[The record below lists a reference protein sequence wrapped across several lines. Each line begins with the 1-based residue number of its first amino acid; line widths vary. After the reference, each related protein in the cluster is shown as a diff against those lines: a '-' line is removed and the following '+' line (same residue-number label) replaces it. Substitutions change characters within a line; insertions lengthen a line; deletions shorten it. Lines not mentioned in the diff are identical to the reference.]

1 MKLYLATGNL
11 HKIGEVSAILAAS
24 GIAAEVLPPSAVGG
38 MPDVVE
44 DGETF
49 EANARKKA
57 LALLEQVLVHNSGS
71 ASWMVVADDS
81 GICVDALDGRPGIR
95 SARFAGERATDAD
108 NNAKMLGLLENV
120 PDESRTAAF
129 HCAIVAAFA
138 DGRTQMFEGRC
149 PGTVLRVPRGT
160 AGFGYDPLFLP
171 DGFEQTAAELPE
183 ETKNSI
189 SHRARALAKFVEWL
203 KGLG

>member
-24 GIAAEVLPPSAVGG
+24 GITAEVFPPSAVGG
-38 MPDVVE
+38 MPDVIE
-44 DGETF
+44 DGDTF

-57 LALLEQVLVHNSGS
+57 LALFEQARAHNGGS
-71 ASWMVVADDS
+71 KSWIVVADDS
-81 GICVDALDGRPGIR
+81 GICVDALDGQPGIR
-95 SARFAGERATDAD
+95 SARFAGEKAIDAD
-108 NNAKMLGLLENV
+108 NNARMLALLENV

-129 HCAIVAAFA
+129 HCAIVAALP
-138 DGRTQMFEGRC
+138 DGTTHSFEGRC
-149 PGTVLRVPRGT
+149 PGKVLRTPRGA

-171 DGFEQTAAELPE
+171 DGFNQTAAELPE

-203 KGLG
+203 KR

>member
-24 GIAAEVLPPSAVGG
+24 GIVAEVLPPSAVGG
-38 MPDVVE
+38 MPDVIE
-44 DGETF
+44 DGDTF

-57 LALLEQVLVHNSGS
+57 LALLEQVCTHNGGS
-71 ASWMVVADDS
+71 PDWIVVADDS
-81 GICVDALDGRPGIR
+81 GICVDALDGQPGIR
-95 SARFAGERATDAD
+95 SARFAGEKAIDAD
-108 NNAKMLGLLENV
+108 NNARMLALLENV

-129 HCAIVAAFA
+129 HCAIVAALP
-138 DGRTQMFEGRC
+138 DGTTHSFEGRC
-149 PGTVLRVPRGT
+149 PGKVLRTPRGA

-171 DGFEQTAAELPE
+171 DGYNQTAAELPE

-203 KGLG
+203 KR